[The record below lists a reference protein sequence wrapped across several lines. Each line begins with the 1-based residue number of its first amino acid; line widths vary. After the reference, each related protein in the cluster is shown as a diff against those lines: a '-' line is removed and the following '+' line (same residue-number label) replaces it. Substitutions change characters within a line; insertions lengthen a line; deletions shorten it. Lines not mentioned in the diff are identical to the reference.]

1 VSVSTIHSHT
11 RCSPWLACLLALAPV
26 NLPADIY
33 KQVLP
38 DGTVVYSSEPAPD
51 AELINPPP
59 LHIIPEAEPPSD
71 MQMEEE
77 TMTEPAESYTRLSIV
92 EPDDEQVIWSN
103 EKTVSIGIAIEPQLQ
118 ASEGHRLVILL
129 DDNPIEVPADEM
141 PITLD
146 EVDRGTHTLSAEVL
160 DEEGR
165 VMIRSDTITFH
176 MKQHSVLAP
185 PRAAPK

>member
-1 VSVSTIHSHT
+1 
-11 RCSPWLACLLALAPV
+11 
-26 NLPADIY
+26 
-33 KQVLP
+33 
-38 DGTVVYSSEPAPD
+38 
-51 AELINPPP
+51 
-59 LHIIPEAEPPSD
+59 

-92 EPDDEQVIWSN
+92 EPVDEQVIWSN

-129 DDNPIEVPADEM
+129 DDNPIEVPAGEM